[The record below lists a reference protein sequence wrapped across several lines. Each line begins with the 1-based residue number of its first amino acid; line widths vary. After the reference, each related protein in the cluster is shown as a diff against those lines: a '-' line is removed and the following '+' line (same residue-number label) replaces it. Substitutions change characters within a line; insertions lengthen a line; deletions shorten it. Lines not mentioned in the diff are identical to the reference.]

1 MHGLDPLPAPS
12 PRDHD
17 YMPTLLGLCRRV
29 GCRRPQ
35 SEHMALLTETGTP
48 REPHMAR
55 GVTLGPDIG
64 PGRGPLTKEWKSW
77 ARVALTP
84 VDSEYR

>member
-1 MHGLDPLPAPS
+1 MLLDPLPAPS
-12 PRDHD
+12 PLDHT
-17 YMPTLLGLCRRV
+17 YVATIVGLCSRV
-29 GCRRPQ
+29 ECRRPQ
-35 SEHMALLTETGTP
+35 SEHRPFVTLAGTD

-55 GVTLGPDIG
+55 GVTVGEDVG
-64 PGRGPLTKEWKSW
+64 PGRGALTGEWKSW